1 MANILKEKV
10 KVILINFTY
19 PNGANATYYNPWTNV
34 INDILSVDEN
44 VDFAKMKDI
53 DILVSFAS
61 RMTKMPNMLFIS
73 DTTNTVSVVNI
84 NNTISYNLSVAW
96 R

>member
-1 MANILKEKV
+1 M

-19 PNGANATYYNPWTNV
+19 PAGENATYYNPWTNV
-34 INDILSVDEN
+34 INDILSVGEN

-53 DILVSFAS
+53 DILISFAS
-61 RMTKMPNMLFIS
+61 RMAKMSNMLFIN